1 MHLFSKRKQSMPTR
15 ACIYYKPF
23 TIAFAICSF
32 AAGTLSA
39 AQANTIDPPHVGEP
53 QGELTLRKVMYEADQ
68 RTPAGAV
75 WDKI

>member
-39 AQANTIDPPHVGEP
+39 D
-53 QGELTLRKVMYEADQ
+53 
-68 RTPAGAV
+68 AGGHN
-75 WDKI
+75 